1 MLLSPAGALRVMLV
15 LCGALGLQQIRHRS
29 PVFERGT
36 STAIIPYNKDVLPQT
51 CAAARLHGDSCLEK
65 TQKSQ
70 PQGWRVARGGCSFA
84 AHSSSSSATG
94 DELSDGSSRRR
105 HARNSASNRAG
116 RINSRSSLESPQQ
129 SPPLEVLHQN
139 EHFAVVSKPPGM
151 HCHRPEF
158 GSRDPDFVMQKA
170 RDQLGRRVFLPHRLD
185 RATSGCLL
193 VGFSSQAA
201 KVLHQTLAQPD
212 SSKTYV
218 AIVRGSGGAFVGK
231 GWFTVDRPIKD
242 EKNILREA
250 STRFHFVR
258 GGNDPDPRC
267 CLVLAQPS
275 TGRFHQIRRHLNGLS
290 HPIVGDSVHG
300 DCRFNREVAGHRNS
314 APAGRLM
321 LHCVRL
327 SLPTLPD
334 VGSQA
339 LKSATGN
346 ILSRETAP
354 DKDTMTNDYCESER
368 KSERGHNA
376 RAGQERGERRSR
388 KREDGHGS
396 TRGVD
401 GREARASGSV
411 SEGVQ
416 APVETEKAA
425 SNTGDPYPE
434 PHSEFDSTRT
444 PPASAPRQEISTE
457 PFVSTLAEISA
468 AISPSVG
475 KKKSSTRGCRPR
487 GIDGEAQEELVGEGF
502 HVYAE
507 PPDDMMAFLRGMSWW
522 EEGLF

>member
-1 MLLSPAGALRVMLV
+1 MLLSPAGALPVILV
-15 LCGALGLQQIRHRS
+15 LGGTLGLQQKRHRS

-36 STAIIPYNKDVLPQT
+36 STAFIPCNMDVLPQL
-51 CAAARLHGDSCLEK
+51 CAAARLHGDSCWEK
-65 TQKSQ
+65 TQTPQ
-70 PQGWRVARGGCSFA
+70 PQGWRVTRGGCSFA
-84 AHSSSSSATG
+84 AHSSSSSATE
-94 DELSDGSSRRR
+94 DELSEGSSHRRQ
-105 HARNSASNRAG
+105 ARNSEKNRAG
-116 RINSRSSLESPQQ
+116 RNNRRSSLEPPQQ

-193 VGFSSQAA
+193 VGFSSHAA

-212 SSKTYV
+212 SSKTYL
-218 AIVRGSGGAFVGK
+218 AIVRGSGSAFVGK

-242 EKNILREA
+242 EKKILREA
-250 STRFHFVR
+250 STRFLFVR

-267 CLVLAQPS
+267 CFVLAQPS

-321 LHCVRL
+321 LHCLRL

-339 LKSATGN
+339 LKSATGR
-346 ILSRETAP
+346 ILSP
-354 DKDTMTNDYCESER
+354 DKDTMTNDYCGSKR

-376 RAGQERGERRSR
+376 RAGQERGERPSR
-388 KREDGHGS
+388 KREDGHGN
-396 TRGVD
+396 TTGVD

-411 SEGVQ
+411 SEEVQ
-416 APVETEKAA
+416 GPVETEKAA
-425 SNTGDPYPE
+425 SNTGDPYPK
-434 PHSEFDSTRT
+434 PRSEFDSART

-457 PFVSTLAEISA
+457 PFVPTLAEISA

-475 KKKSSTRGCRPR
+475 KKESSTRGCRPR
-487 GIDGEAQEELVGEGF
+487 GIDGEAQEDLVEEGF

-507 PPDDMMAFLRGMSWW
+507 PPDDMMEFLRGMSWW